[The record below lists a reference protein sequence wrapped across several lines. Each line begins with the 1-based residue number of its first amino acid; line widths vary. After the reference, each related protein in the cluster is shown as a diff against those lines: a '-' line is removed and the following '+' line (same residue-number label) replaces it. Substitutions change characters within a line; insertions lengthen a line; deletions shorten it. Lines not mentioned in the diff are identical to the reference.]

1 MPRGKEQVGSLTY
14 TVILEDPEVNNS
26 YIRFYYNRNR
36 LKDIQD
42 VCKIAVQVLK
52 QSGLTLGQIERETGI
67 DRANLSNYMSGR
79 LNFSRPLANKILS
92 IFNGTT

>member
-52 QSGLTLGQIERETGI
+52 QSGLTLGQIERETGVES
-67 DRANLSNYMSGR
+67 RNLAKYMSGQR
-79 LNFSRPLANKILS
+79 NFSKPIANKILS
-92 IFNGTT
+92 IFQDTT